1 MPDKNIES
9 KVESLVSEELNNYH
23 AENQLGISF
32 VYEDNVLGEN
42 IRLFFSLS
50 QLKHILP
57 NAKYERTYFTN
68 TWVRGFTHFRGEN
81 FSVVDLKNLFN
92 PNTFLTNDVETR
104 FILFKDYENLRVA
117 LLGHE
122 ISLINLQEQYSA
134 IKIIQAEPEVQLIM
148 EYKLFDLFKKSGN
161 TNLSF
166 AAIEVEKNEEA
177 PNYLNLAHF
186 QKYTKVYDTYFKN
199 IEKIKAY
206 KDYSRKEEGFSILYF
221 ASSFFIDEV
230 GLLGIE
236 VDIEKLTKYL
246 YTTN

>member
-1 MPDKNIES
+1 MENIQNLMTGED
-9 KVESLVSEELNNYH
+9 LNYH

-32 VYEDNVLGEN
+32 VYEDSFLGEN

-50 QLKHILP
+50 QLKQILP

-68 TWVRGFTHFRGEN
+68 SWVRGFTHFRGEN

-92 PNTFLTNDVETR
+92 PNTFLINDVETR
-104 FILFKDYENLRVA
+104 FILFKEYENLRIA
-117 LLGHE
+117 LLGRE

-134 IKIIQAEPEVQLIM
+134 IKVIPAEPEIQLIM
-148 EYKLFDLFKKSGN
+148 EYKLYDLFKKSAN
-161 TNLSF
+161 PNLSF
-166 AAIEVEKNEEA
+166 VAIDVERHDEA

-186 QKYTKVYDTYFKN
+186 QKYTKVYDKYFIN
-199 IEKIKAY
+199 IEKIKSY
-206 KDYSRKEEGFSILYF
+206 KDYTKKEEDFNILYF

-230 GLLGIE
+230 GILGVE

-246 YTTN
+246 YNTN